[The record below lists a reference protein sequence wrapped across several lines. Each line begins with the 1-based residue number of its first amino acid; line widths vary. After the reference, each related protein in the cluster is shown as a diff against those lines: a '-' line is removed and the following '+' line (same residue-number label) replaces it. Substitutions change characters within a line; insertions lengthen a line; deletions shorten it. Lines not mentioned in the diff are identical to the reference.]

1 MASKK
6 PTMAQ
11 AYKAAAKPKDKGIIG
26 EGKDVLGAMGNQVKQ
41 DAQFVAAVGKG
52 AAKGAGAIAKG
63 AGKVAG
69 KVANV
74 TIGDI
79 ASAPLDVAKNA
90 AKGAGKVAKFLS
102 PLTLQDKN
110 MYSPRALAAIN
121 KGKAERAAAK
131 AAGSAAGKAAGKV
144 APKKDKSGGTL
155 MDSYNAA
162 AAAITSKRGTKSPSA
177 GTRTKTAVDRNYANY
192 ARDRKAQGLPP
203 VGPPRPPAPKRNDP
217 GMSKPRGGTP
227 VRKDPGMY
235 KPRGKAP
242 SQSGGRPSKRG
253 L

>member
-1 MASKK
+1 MAAKK

-69 KVANV
+69 KVANITV
-74 TIGDI
+74 GDI

-102 PLTLQDKN
+102 PLTLQDKY

-121 KGKAERAAAK
+121 QGKARRAAAK
-131 AAGSAAGKAAGKV
+131 AAGSVAGKAAATAAGKAKDAKANKARQATDSKYDKV
-144 APKKDKSGGTL
+144 KGR
-155 MDSYNAA
+155 
-162 AAAITSKRGTKSPSA
+162 IPS
-177 GTRTKTAVDRNYANY
+177 
-192 ARDRKAQGLPP
+192 
-203 VGPPRPPAPKRNDP
+203 PPAPKQKDP
-217 GMSKPRGGTP
+217 GMYKPKGTP
-227 VRKDPGMY
+227 RPKQKDPGMY
-235 KPRGKAP
+235 KPRGKNP
-242 SQSGGRPSKRG
+242 GQSGGRPSKRG